1 MTLAWCVKTM
11 GYKKYKGTP
20 TLRVSLAK
28 VESEDCYGYQCPY
41 LNEIVLYKE
50 TLKDYTVRKLI
61 MVIIHEYT
69 HSLQKVRKSYGKM
82 YDKFG
87 YWKHPMEIEA
97 RMSESTW
104 NICYKDIKG
113 DLLKQGEHNSGVIT
127 PIIYPPDTMSYVD
140 NSIVRGKYVENF
152 SLKYLEMSKCQSR
165 FRHYT
170 IPLKGYG
177 SPTFSH
183 PYVILW

>member
-1 MTLAWCVKTM
+1 MYCNNDSVQLRAGDKCFVGCSKGTCLILLYKDLFGPFGIFLYLCSMIRSSRTYVADLKPRHLRKVCELTLSWCVKTM
-11 GYKKYKGTP
+11 GFKKYKGTP

-28 VESEDCYGYQCPY
+28 VESEDCYGYYCPF

-50 TLKDYTVRKLI
+50 TIKDCTVRKVI

-69 HSLQKVRKSYGKM
+69 HSLQKIRKSYGKM

-113 DLLKQGEHNSGVIT
+113 DLLK
-127 PIIYPPDTMSYVD
+127 
-140 NSIVRGKYVENF
+140 
-152 SLKYLEMSKCQSR
+152 
-165 FRHYT
+165 
-170 IPLKGYG
+170 
-177 SPTFSH
+177 
-183 PYVILW
+183 

>member
-1 MTLAWCVKTM
+1 MIRSSRTYVADLKPRHLRKVCELTLSWCVKTM
-11 GYKKYKGTP
+11 GFKKYKGTP

-28 VESEDCYGYQCPY
+28 VESEDCYGYYCPF

-50 TLKDYTVRKLI
+50 TIKDCTVRKVI

-69 HSLQKVRKSYGKM
+69 HSLQKIRKSYGKM

-113 DLLKQGEHNSGVIT
+113 DLLK
-127 PIIYPPDTMSYVD
+127 
-140 NSIVRGKYVENF
+140 
-152 SLKYLEMSKCQSR
+152 
-165 FRHYT
+165 
-170 IPLKGYG
+170 
-177 SPTFSH
+177 
-183 PYVILW
+183 